1 MAQRQGRRL
10 LTKSIG
16 RAIRLTMKMAPF
28 NNGFDTVCDIDAK
41 VILDVRGARCS
52 CSER

>member
-1 MAQRQGRRL
+1 MTPQQGCRL

-28 NNGFDTVCDIDAK
+28 NHGFDTVCDIDPK
-41 VILDVRGARCS
+41 IILDVRGARCS
-52 CSER
+52 CSDR